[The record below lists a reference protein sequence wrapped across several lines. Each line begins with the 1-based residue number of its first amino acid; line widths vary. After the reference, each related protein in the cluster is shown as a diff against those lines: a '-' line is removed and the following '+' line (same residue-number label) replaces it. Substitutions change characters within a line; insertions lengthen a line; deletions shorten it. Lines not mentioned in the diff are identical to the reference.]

1 MNPDLRTSG
10 APGGGGASVAA
21 RPPGRRRWVAV
32 VTLWAFVALMW
43 VVEGVDWMLQAAA
56 GPPGFDDDGVR
67 PLDSDGLLGIVFQP
81 FLHADWAHLINN
93 SVALLVLGTI
103 IALSG
108 MKPLVKVTL
117 ISWVLSGAVSW
128 LIGGLGT
135 MHIGASGIVF
145 GYIFYVIV
153 RGLFTRRFLHLIVGL
168 VIGFYFGLGALAGLS
183 PLQEGISWQGHLGG
197 AVGGV
202 VSAFGLR
209 RGRATPKAV
218 EAGQVR
224 WSAGPPR

>member
-1 MNPDLRTSG
+1 MTPDPRTFGRSARVG
-10 APGGGGASVAA
+10 AAGAAPA
-21 RPPGRRRWVAV
+21 RGKRRWAAV
-32 VTLWAFVALMW
+32 VTLWVFVALMW
-43 VVEGVDWMLQAAA
+43 VVEAVDWSLQAAA

-93 SVALLVLGTI
+93 SLGLLVLGTI

-117 ISWVLSGAVSW
+117 VSWVLSGVVSW

-145 GYIFYVIV
+145 GYIFYVIL
-153 RGLFTRRFLHLIVGL
+153 RGLFTRSILHLIVGL

-183 PLQEGISWQGHLGG
+183 PLQDGISWQGHLGG

-202 VSAFGLR
+202 FSAFRLR
-209 RGRATPKAV
+209 RGRDKPAAV
-218 EAGQVR
+218 EAGRAR